1 MCKIDIGYEKTCDC
15 NPKYLNC
22 LTGAEWMKSQLG
34 VWNFYY
40 DNRDIR
46 DKKIHPAVFPIQ
58 LVEKVIRLFTHKGE
72 LVLDPFAGVG
82 TVLLAAKELGRNA
95 VGSDINKNYIEFA
108 EGRIGEPTG
117 ETLQVLLHED
127 ARNLNQYLQPET
139 VKLVVTS
146 PPYANLLN
154 RERKNKS
161 RRADLRQN
169 EQYGKIEQYSQ
180 EPRDLGLLAEKEF
193 EDEFSIIF
201 EALHKFI
208 KPNGHC
214 VINIT
219 DYWMDNERIP
229 LHINIVSTM
238 NKAGYKLRNTI
249 IWDRRNLVN
258 NIGIFGYP
266 SNYIT
271 MGTTFEYLLDF
282 IKR

>member
-1 MCKIDIGYEKTCDC
+1 MKLEIGHEKTCDC
-15 NPKYLNC
+15 NPKYLSC
-22 LTGAEWMKSQLG
+22 LTAAEWIKAQLG
-34 VWNFYY
+34 VWNFSYEK
-40 DNRDIR
+40 RDVR

-58 LVEKVIRLFTHKGE
+58 LVEKIIKLFTHERE
-72 LVLDPFAGVG
+72 LVLDPFVGIG
-82 TVLLAAKELGRNA
+82 TVLLAAKELNRNA
-95 VGSDINKNYIEFA
+95 VGSDINKKYIEFA
-108 EGRIGEPTG
+108 INRIGDPDGIT
-117 ETLQVLLHED
+117 TQILLHDD
-127 ARNLNQYLQPET
+127 ARNLNQYLSPET

-161 RRADLRQN
+161 RRADLQHN
-169 EQYGKIEQYSQ
+169 EQFGKIEQYSQ
-180 EPRDLGLLAEKEF
+180 EIRDLGLLAEKDFQE
-193 EDEFSIIF
+193 EFSIIF
-201 EALHKFI
+201 RSLHKFI

-214 VINIT
+214 VINVS

-229 LHINIVSTM
+229 LHINIVNAM
-238 NKAGYKLRNTI
+238 NSAGYKLRNTI

-282 IKR
+282 IPK